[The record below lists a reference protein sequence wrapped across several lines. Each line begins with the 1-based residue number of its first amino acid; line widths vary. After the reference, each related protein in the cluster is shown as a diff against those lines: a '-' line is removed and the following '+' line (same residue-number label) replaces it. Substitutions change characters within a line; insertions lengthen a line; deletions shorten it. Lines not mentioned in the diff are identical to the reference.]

1 MRKGGESYHSKVSI
15 RALVSEEKVENSV
28 KEINHLQQ
36 NHPRLKWNR
45 CRKIRNSF
53 ACNFVN
59 CLV

>member
-36 NHPRLKWNR
+36 NHPTSKWNR
-45 CRKIRNSF
+45 WRKIRNSF